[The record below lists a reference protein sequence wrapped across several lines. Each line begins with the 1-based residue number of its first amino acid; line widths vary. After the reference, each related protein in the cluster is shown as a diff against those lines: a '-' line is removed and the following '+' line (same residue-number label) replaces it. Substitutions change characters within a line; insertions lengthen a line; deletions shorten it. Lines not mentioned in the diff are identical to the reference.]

1 MFHTFNKYHI
11 FFSQLAIVCDFYV
24 LPRAKIVSQAI
35 NQNQTVF
42 DCMLVLCNGEEI
54 AKCFIIYPEIPTA
67 ASTNSGL
74 L

>member
-1 MFHTFNKYHI
+1 
-11 FFSQLAIVCDFYV
+11 
-24 LPRAKIVSQAI
+24 
-35 NQNQTVF
+35 
-42 DCMLVLCNGEEI
+42 MLVLCNGEEI